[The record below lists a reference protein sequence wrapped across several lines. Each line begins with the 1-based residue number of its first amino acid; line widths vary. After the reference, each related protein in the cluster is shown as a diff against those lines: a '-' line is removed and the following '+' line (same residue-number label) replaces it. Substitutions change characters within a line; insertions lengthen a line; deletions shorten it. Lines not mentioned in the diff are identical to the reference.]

1 MYRSF
6 NEGEGSPLCP
16 VPLIGP
22 PRDDVDDDGEQQQQ
36 QQQQQQHL
44 CVPLVRPPHEL
55 EHPFEGGG

>member
-22 PRDDVDDDGEQQQQ
+22 PHDGVDDDGEKQQQPQ
-36 QQQQQQHL
+36 QQPHL
-44 CVPLVRPPHEL
+44 CVPLVGPPHEL